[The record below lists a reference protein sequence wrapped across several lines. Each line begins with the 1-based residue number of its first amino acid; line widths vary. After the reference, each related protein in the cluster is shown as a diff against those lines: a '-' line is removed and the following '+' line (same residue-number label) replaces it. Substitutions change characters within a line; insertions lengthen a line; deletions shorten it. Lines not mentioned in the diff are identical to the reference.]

1 MQIVINTFYK
11 CLRAEGRMLK
21 INLLNILLF
30 FIFLGFFSFFF
41 FSVTIVVCAIF
52 FSVLFV
58 VYFSEIYLRRI
69 LNIQEKKDFIGE
81 MLLLSVFIITAY
93 WNTWIG
99 IVIYLLLC
107 VVYVLSHY
115 KTIYSIIK

>member
-1 MQIVINTFYK
+1 MLTS
-11 CLRAEGRMLK
+11 GREDVK

-30 FIFLGFFSFFF
+30 FIFLGFFFSFFF

-52 FSVLFV
+52 FFCIICGI
-58 VYFSEIYLRRI
+58 FSEIYLRRI

-93 WNTWIG
+93 WNT
-99 IVIYLLLC
+99 LDRNC
-107 VVYVLSHY
+107 DLSSLVC
-115 KTIYSIIK
+115 SICIIPL